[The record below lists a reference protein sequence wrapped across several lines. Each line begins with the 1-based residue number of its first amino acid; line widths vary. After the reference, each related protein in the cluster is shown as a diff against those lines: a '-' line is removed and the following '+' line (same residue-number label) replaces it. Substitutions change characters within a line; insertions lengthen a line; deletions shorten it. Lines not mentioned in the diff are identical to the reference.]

1 MKVCESC
8 GMPLEAKTTSKF
20 DARYCIYCQDQ
31 KTGKLAT
38 REQVRE
44 GIMQNYFMAHEKMN
58 RKQAEKATDQMMTK
72 LPRWKK

>member
-1 MKVCESC
+1 MKMCESC
-8 GMPLEAKTTSKF
+8 GMPLEAKKTSKF

-38 REQVRE
+38 KEQVRE
-44 GIMQNYFMAHEKMN
+44 GIIQNYFMKAEKMK
-58 RKQAEKATDQMMTK
+58 RKQAEIATDEMMAK